1 MGLSLSEIRAR
12 IKAQEDGKQNRGN
25 TAKTGEDAIY
35 RHWDI
40 PTGSTAIVRFV
51 PDADTSNPDIWLERN
66 LIKLPFNG
74 VLGRPDIKRVEVQ
87 VPCIDMWQDKTCPII
102 AELRTWYKDESLKE
116 LANKYWKKRS
126 YLYQGFVRTNP
137 LEDDRQPANP
147 IRRFVISSQL
157 QQIIRTSIM
166 DPEVLELPTH
176 YTKGLDFKVNKTTK
190 GEYADYSTSSFA
202 RRESALTDA
211 EMAAIEQHGLFDL
224 KSFLPKRPDDAALKV
239 IMEMFNASVDGQAYD
254 LERWGN
260 FYKPWG
266 LGGGDENN
274 TETASSSVSVPV
286 SRPAAPAA
294 PAASASDDA
303 APWEDEAPA
312 TVTKVTVP
320 TAAKPAV
327 SSDKATD
334 ILAMIRARQGKP
346 A

>member
-1 MGLSLSEIRAR
+1 MATLAEIRAR
-12 IKAQEDGKQNRGN
+12 IKAQEDTKQAKPAARN
-25 TAKTGEDAIY
+25 TEDSVY

-40 PTGSTAIVRFV
+40 PEGTSASIRFL
-51 PDADTSNPDIWLERN
+51 PDADTNNPDIWLERN

-87 VPCIDMWQDKTCPII
+87 VPCTDMWQDKTCPII

-126 YLYQGFVRTNP
+126 YLYQGFVRVNP
-137 LEDDRQPANP
+137 LEDDRPSANP
-147 IRRFVISSQL
+147 IRRFIISPQL
-157 QQIIRTSIM
+157 QTIIRASIM

-176 YTKGLDFKVNKTTK
+176 YLKGLDFNIRKTTK

-202 RRESALTDA
+202 RRESALSDV
-211 EMAAIEQHGLFDL
+211 EQAAIEQHGLFDL

-254 LERWGN
+254 LERWGS

-266 LGGGDENN
+266 LGGSDENS
-274 TETASSSVSVPV
+274 TEGAQSS
-286 SRPAAPAA
+286 PAA
-294 PAASASDDA
+294 PAASFSAPKA
-303 APWEDEAPA
+303 ADSTPPWEDEAPA
-312 TVTKVTVP
+312 VSKVVVP
-320 TAAKPAV
+320 PPAAKPAV
-327 SSDKATD
+327 SSDKAND
-334 ILAMIRARQGKP
+334 ILALIRARQSKP

>member
-1 MGLSLSEIRAR
+1 MATLAEIRAR
-12 IKAQEDGKQNRGN
+12 IKAQEDTKQNKPAARN
-25 TAKTGEDAIY
+25 TEDSVY

-40 PTGSTAIVRFV
+40 PEGSSASIRFL
-51 PDADTSNPDIWLERN
+51 PDADTNNPDIWLERN

-87 VPCIDMWQDKTCPII
+87 IPCLDMWQDKTCPII

-126 YLYQGFVRTNP
+126 YLYQGFVRVNP
-137 LEDDRQPANP
+137 LEDDRPGANP
-147 IRRFVISSQL
+147 IRRIIISPQL
-157 QQIIRTSIM
+157 QTIIRASIM

-176 YTKGLDFKVNKTTK
+176 YLKGLDFNIRKTAK
-190 GEYADYSTSSFA
+190 GDYADYSTSSFA
-202 RRESALTDA
+202 RRESALTD
-211 EMAAIEQHGLFDL
+211 EEQMAIEQHGLFDL

-254 LERWGN
+254 LERWGS

-266 LGGGDENN
+266 LGGNDENS
-274 TETASSSVSVPV
+274 TESAQSAPKA
-286 SRPAAPAA
+286 AAPKAS
-294 PAASASDDA
+294 PAVSDSTP
-303 APWEDEAPA
+303 PWEDEAPVA
-312 TVTKVTVP
+312 SKVVVP
-320 TAAKPAV
+320 PAKPAAPAV
-327 SSDKATD
+327 SSDKAND

>member
-1 MGLSLSEIRAR
+1 MALSLAEIRAR
-12 IKAQEDGKQNRGN
+12 IKSQEDGKQNKGT
-25 TAKTGEDAIY
+25 TAKVGEDSVY

-40 PTGSTAIVRFV
+40 PENSTAVIRFL

-74 VLGRPDIKRVEVQ
+74 VIGRPDIKRVEVQ

-116 LANKYWKKRS
+116 LANRYWKKRS

-137 LEDDRQPANP
+137 LTDDRQPANP
-147 IRRFVISSQL
+147 IRRFVISPQL
-157 QQIIRTSIM
+157 QQIIRASIM

-176 YTKGLDFKVNKTTK
+176 YTKGLDFKINKTAK

-211 EMAAIEQHGLFDL
+211 EMSAIEQYGLFDL

-239 IMEMFNASVDGQAYD
+239 MLEMFHASVDGKAYD

-260 FYKPWG
+260 YYKPWG
-266 LGGGDENN
+266 LGGSDEN
-274 TETASSSVSVPV
+274 TVETGTAASVSV
-286 SRPAAPAA
+286 SK
-294 PAASASDDA
+294 PAASVDSETP
-303 APWEDEAPA
+303 PWDDEASA
-312 TVTKVTVP
+312 ASKIVVP
-320 TAAKPAV
+320 AAKPQQPAV
-327 SSDKATD
+327 SSDKAQD
-334 ILAMIRARQGKP
+334 ILAMIRARQANKV